1 MVKKMATMHAKEI
14 KAINSLGHVVDIRML
29 ATSLRKVTQKR
40 SVVKMR
46 VIAKS
51 LPKVTP
57 TVK

>member
-1 MVKKMATMHAKEI
+1 MLAT
-14 KAINSLGHVVDIRML
+14 SLGLVVDIRML